1 MMITF
6 GLISEGTTDQIIL
19 EDILS
24 GYFGED
30 EVNVNNLQPKTTKDK
45 LGNWKINTDKFGNW
59 LNVFNYCES
68 DGFRKAFQSND
79 YIIIQIDTDVSE
91 EQGYDIP
98 KLDENGN
105 LFSPEELIIKVKE
118 KFIRLIGH
126 EFYMKYS
133 EKIIFAISVHS
144 IECWLLPLYYQDQR
158 KSAIVNCS
166 SKLAQEVNKKEKF
179 YLDPKNKDSNIY
191 EKISYKYTKK
201 KTLLKHYLE
210 NPSFKIFIEELQ
222 ARNIPSN

>member
-1 MMITF
+1 MIKF
-6 GLISEGTTDQIIL
+6 GLIGEGLTDHIVI

-24 GYFGED
+24 GYLGD
-30 EVNVNNLQPKTTKDK
+30 DHVRVYYLQPAM
-45 LGNWKINTDKFGNW
+45 NNNEFGNW
-59 LNVFNYCES
+59 LNVFNYCKSNRFKE
-68 DGFRKAFQSND
+68 AFQSND

-91 EQGYDIP
+91 EQGYDIS
-98 KLDENGN
+98 KTDENGN

-118 KFIRLIGH
+118 KFISLIGH
-126 EFYMKYS
+126 EFYLKYS

-166 SKLAQEVNKKEKF
+166 SKLALEVNKKEKF

-191 EKISYKYTKK
+191 AKISYKYTKK
-201 KTLLKHYLE
+201 KTLLKYYLE

-222 ARNIPSN
+222 ARNIPVN